1 MKRSLLVLSLSFLFV
16 LGSSAQNWKK
26 GSISG
31 EGPVVKKELN
41 IESFTSLGLGVNA
54 DVYIT
59 KGAQK
64 VTIEAQQNIIDNIK
78 RNVKGDSWSIEH
90 DKNVKK
96 HEKITL
102 WISMPTVESLAI
114 GGSGAIISKD
124 AFNGLNNLEFSIA
137 GSGKIEF
144 SGSADKLEVSI
155 AGSGDLVG
163 SGLKVKDCE
172 VSIAGSGNCSID
184 VDNDLEVSI
193 AGSGDVRY
201 KGSPKISSSIAGS
214 GNVRSMN

>member
-155 AGSGDLVG
+155 AGSG
-163 SGLKVKDCE
+163 
-172 VSIAGSGNCSID
+172 NCSID